1 MWFGADGV
9 KQVRLVRR
17 QVTELNGL
25 EKSINAWLTNN
36 ADKTV
41 YDIQFQPLEG
51 TGAGSLVVLIVYE
64 AEEDKA

>member
-1 MWFGADGV
+1 M

-17 QVTELNGL
+17 QVTELDSL
-25 EKSINAWLTNN
+25 EKSINAWLTIN

-41 YDIQFQPLEG
+41 YDIQFQSLKG

>member
-1 MWFGADGV
+1 M

-17 QVTELNGL
+17 QVTELDSL
-25 EKSINAWLTNN
+25 EKSINAWLTIN

-41 YDIQFQPLEG
+41 YDIQFQSFKG